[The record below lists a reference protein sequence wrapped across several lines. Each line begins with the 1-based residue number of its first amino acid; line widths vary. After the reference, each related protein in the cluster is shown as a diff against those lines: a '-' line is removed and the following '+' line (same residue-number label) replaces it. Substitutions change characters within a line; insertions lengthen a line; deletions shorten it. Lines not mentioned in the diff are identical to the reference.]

1 VTLKRKKAENAKL
14 MEETATHR
22 TERRIGKDNLP
33 TVLHNIIANVANPL
47 QDFFGQLETKT
58 GHLRK
63 ISTHQLKYDKS
74 SIYVS
79 L

>member
-33 TVLHNIIANVANPL
+33 TFIILAPVCPTLL
-47 QDFFGQLETKT
+47 QDFSTIDAKSGQLK
-58 GHLRK
+58 
-63 ISTHQLKYDKS
+63 LKPAVE
-74 SIYVS
+74 I
-79 L
+79 